1 MTFWRRIPPVTRRSL
16 FRSNATSANPIR
28 SAPEPGTSSEELQQP
43 GHVTPRLLSSFLLE
57 RQSRNASADVKEKST
72 LRAENTLSSHFV
84 EVSANDPI
92 VKPKA
97 SKKKRKPVRRGTN
110 ELATPVKLPDVP
122 TDKKK
127 VKNSSKPATEK
138 RKKRLNA
145 SISKEESIKEDPH
158 EEPPHQKRPNYCLPL
173 PYIQRI
179 EGFLVPTTRP
189 SLQGHRYFCTL
200 NYSDLGHT
208 DLHPGHPQRDIA
220 KLSHGLDRVLFK
232 YATLC
237 PVADFH

>member
-16 FRSNATSANPIR
+16 FRSNATSANPTR

-57 RQSRNASADVKEKST
+57 RQSRNASADVKAKST
-72 LRAENTLSSHFV
+72 LRAENALSVNPSH
-84 EVSANDPI
+84 EESSAIDPI
-92 VKPKA
+92 VKPKP
-97 SKKKRKPVRRGTN
+97 SKKKRKPIRRSTN

-145 SISKEESIKEDPH
+145 SISKE
-158 EEPPHQKRPNYCLPL
+158 
-173 PYIQRI
+173 
-179 EGFLVPTTRP
+179 
-189 SLQGHRYFCTL
+189 
-200 NYSDLGHT
+200 
-208 DLHPGHPQRDIA
+208 
-220 KLSHGLDRVLFK
+220 
-232 YATLC
+232 
-237 PVADFH
+237 